1 MKPRWITMAALG
13 ALAAAGGAIGAAAR
27 PSDPPEAAATA
38 EAGRALG
45 ALVTVRLHE
54 GGSFFT
60 PKERA
65 GIEAMC
71 GYRPGEWDG
80 FEMDDRN
87 GVFHCTNGRTV
98 DSPEMRAILEAAAPR
113 IRARVGAVMASA
125 EVKAAIARVASDATA
140 RALAEVGR
148 EGRRGAR

>member
-1 MKPRWITMAALG
+1 MNPAKRTMVVLAS
-13 ALAAAGGAIGAAAR
+13 LAASGAAF
-27 PSDPPEAAATA
+27 AATA
-38 EAGRALG
+38 RSADAPTAAGESGRALG
-45 ALVTVRLHE
+45 ALVTMRLRE

-80 FEMDDRN
+80 FEMNDTN
-87 GVFHCTNGRTV
+87 GVFHCTNGRSV

-113 IRARVGAVMASA
+113 IEARVRGVMESA
-125 EVKAAIARVASDATA
+125 EIKAAIAKVAADARA
-140 RALAEVGR
+140 RALAALDR

>member
-1 MKPRWITMAALG
+1 MKPGSITMAAVA
-13 ALAAAGGAIGAAAR
+13 ALVAAGGAF
-27 PSDPPEAAATA
+27 AATA
-38 EAGRALG
+38 RPADTSQSAATAQAGRALG
-45 ALVTVRLHE
+45 ALVTARLHE

-98 DSPEMRAILEAAAPR
+98 DSPQMRAILEAAAPR
-113 IRARVGAVMASA
+113 IQARVHQVMASA
-125 EVKAAIARVASDATA
+125 EVKAAIARIASDATA
-140 RALAEVGR
+140 RALAEIDR